1 MAKKYS
7 ILSKLLRYLIF
18 DPRNSQTAIPI
29 SKNASNNERA
39 KERGRN
45 GRAMRI

>member
-7 ILSKLLRYLIF
+7 ILSKLLRYLSLKT
-18 DPRNSQTAIPI
+18 RNLQTTIPI

-39 KERGRN
+39 KETGRN